1 MFQYVYR
8 GKTPKLAPG
17 VRAAETAVAAG
28 DVILGEDVNLWHG
41 AVLRG
46 DHRSI
51 RVGKRSNI
59 QDNAVVHTDD
69 EHPTVIGDDVTVGHG
84 AIVHGC
90 TVEQGCLIGMGAILL
105 NGCTIGAGS
114 LVAAGALVTQGAV
127 IPPGSLVV
135 GSPARV
141 VRSLRPEEAAELLQS
156 AETYRTLSAE
166 LLPTAEASET
176 GGSV

>member
-1 MFQYVYR
+1 MILSFG
-8 GKTPKLAPG
+8 GKSPRDEG
-17 VRAAETAVAAG
+17 AAFVADNATVQG
-28 DVILGEDVNLWHG
+28 DVLLKLGTTVWYG

-46 DHRSI
+46 DESSI
-51 RVGKRSNI
+51 HVGAGSNI
-59 QDNAVVHTDD
+59 QDNAVLHCDAD
-69 EHPTVIGDDVTVGHG
+69 CPAVIGRDVTVGHG
-84 AIVHGC
+84 AILHGC
-90 TVEQGCLIGMGAILL
+90 SVEDTCLIGMGAILL